1 MTTNAVRRQARHRA
15 PLSARDRVARL
26 WLAASALPVGALA
39 GCTSLGLAASV
50 GSPALG
56 ALGLGAA
63 VVPLGVA
70 TWRARTACTDPA
82 HGRRAAGRP
91 VVALDLESLP
101 VTRLEAAAAT
111 VLAGSAEPLPIVL
124 DVPDLA
130 SLQAATGSVGASDVT
145 AVQDAPSRVF
155 TVAAGGAEVEVVVL
169 TREER
174 AASDLALLEQLD
186 AAPAA
191 PAADAAE
198 QRERVAA

>member
-130 SLQAATGSVGASDVT
+130 SLQAATGAD
-145 AVQDAPSRVF
+145 PSRVF
-155 TVAAGGAEVEVVVL
+155 TLAAGGSEVEVVVL
-169 TREER
+169 TRQER
-174 AASDLALLEQLD
+174 AAADLEVLQGMD
-186 AAPAA
+186 AAAPLQPAA
-191 PAADAAE
+191 A
-198 QRERVAA
+198 

>member
-1 MTTNAVRRQARHRA
+1 MTKTAARHRA
-15 PLSARDRVARL
+15 PLSARAWVART
-26 WLAASALPVGALA
+26 WLAVSTLPAGALA
-39 GCTSLGLAASV
+39 GCTTVGVAASIDRPVV
-50 GSPALG
+50 GL
-56 ALGLGAA
+56 LGLGAL
-63 VVPLGVA
+63 VVPLSVA
-70 TWRARTACTDPA
+70 TWRSRLTDVDPA

-91 VVALDLESLP
+91 LSTAAEPAVALE
-101 VTRLEAAAAT
+101 R
-111 VLAGSAEPLPIVL
+111 LPIVL

-130 SLQAATGSVGASDVT
+130 SLQAATGSVGASDAT